1 MATVKITDLPY
12 ITSIQSN
19 TSNTVLVGVDLPGD
33 YTGQLTLTTLA
44 SQLYSNNNLNVGNTN
59 VLFANGIGQ
68 FHANTQPYSQ
78 IVGHNDNPNGS
89 MDFVATADEG
99 TDTIYYI
106 DLGIQGSAL
115 SQGKL
120 LPLDSYLLAV
130 GNTATTPGGNLIIG
144 TDTPN
149 KNVDIVLG
157 GHETNNVV
165 AQFLY
170 GQGFKL
176 SQKPIIFAD
185 GTSQN
190 SAVAYT
196 GVDSRIS
203 SNVSTINGSITSN
216 VSTINGSITS
226 NVNTLNASITAN
238 AASANAVI
246 NSQVTSNIAT
256 ANLFT
261 QAAFN
266 KANNALANTSG
277 IFAGNLSVTGD
288 LSLLNG
294 SLSSAGNM
302 TVNGT
307 MVLANSNFGST
318 EAALTIK
325 ATATT
330 QTPSNPGYMLH
341 ISGKANT
348 PSRIV
353 FDSFSTDGSAYG
365 LVAGRTARGTV
376 VSPTATQNN
385 DVLMRMTG
393 NGWGTTG
400 FAPLGVA
407 RIDIIATEN
416 YTDSARGSKI
426 VMYNIANGSNTV
438 QEIAS
443 FNANT
448 IEFTG
453 TVKPEKGFIYAPTVL
468 PGSQTA
474 FTIDFST
481 TSLIKA
487 NVAAD
492 CTVTLSN
499 YIAGKVVEVW
509 LTNTSG
515 LTRTITHGCTSTNS
529 TENSTTFAMP
539 ATSSAYLRY
548 FSIDGDNANTFVAI
562 QHA

>member
-12 ITSIQSN
+12 ITSLQSN
-19 TSNTVLVGVDLPGD
+19 TSNTVLVGVDVPGD
-33 YTGQLTLTTLA
+33 FTGQMTLTTLA
-44 SQLYSNNNLNVGNTN
+44 TQLYSNNNLNVGNTS

-68 FHANTQPYSQ
+68 FHADSEPYSQ
-78 IVGHNDNPNGS
+78 IVAHNQNPNGS

-99 TDTIYYI
+99 TDTTYYV

-120 LPLDSYLLAV
+120 LALDSYLLAV
-130 GNTATTPGGNLIIG
+130 GNTSTSPGGNLIIG

-149 KNVDIVLG
+149 KNLDIILG

-203 SNVSTINGSITSN
+203 ANVSTINGSITSN

-246 NSQVTSNIAT
+246 NSHISSNIST

-261 QAAFN
+261 QAAFD
-266 KANNALANTSG
+266 KANNALANSSVIHTAGDFYMSG
-277 IFAGNLSVTGD
+277 DGF
-288 LSLLNG
+288 
-294 SLSSAGNM
+294 
-302 TVNGT
+302 VNGT
-307 MVLANSNFGST
+307 FTLANSTFGSS
-318 EAALTIK
+318 EAAMTIK

-330 QTPSNPGYMLH
+330 AIPSNDGYMLH

-348 PSRIV
+348 PSRII
-353 FDSFSTDGSAYG
+353 FDSYSTTGAAYG
-365 LVAGRTARGTV
+365 IVAGRTARGTV
-376 VSPTATQNN
+376 TSPTATQNN
-385 DVLMRMTG
+385 DILMRLAG

-407 RIDIIATEN
+407 RIDIVATEN

-443 FNANT
+443 FNANK

-453 TVKPEKGFIYAPTVL
+453 TVNPAKGFVYTPRILTGA
-468 PGSQTA
+468 QTA
-474 FTIDFST
+474 ITIDFATDSMIRA
-481 TSLIKA
+481 SF
-487 NVAAD
+487 AA
-492 CTVTLSN
+492 TLTMSFSN
-499 YIAGKVVEVW
+499 YTYGKVVECW
-509 LTNTSG
+509 FTNTAG
-515 LTRTITHGCTSTNS
+515 NGQTINLGVLAN
-529 TENSTTFAMP
+529 NSTTGSTTLTVASGRS
-539 ATSSAYLRY
+539 TKLQY
-548 FSIDGDNANTFVAI
+548 FSIDGDLANTFCAI
-562 QHA
+562 TYA